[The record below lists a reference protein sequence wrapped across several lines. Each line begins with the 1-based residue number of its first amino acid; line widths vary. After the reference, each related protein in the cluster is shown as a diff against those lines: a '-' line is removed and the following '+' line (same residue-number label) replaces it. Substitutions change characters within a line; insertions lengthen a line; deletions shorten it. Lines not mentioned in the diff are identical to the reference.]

1 MEEYIWISKVAHHPV
16 FRGRSHP
23 ILLRLAEHY
32 NVKISIAGPENTDTE
47 PYVKAVY
54 DAIRRKIDGIMII
67 GWGDGEIVFAVDAAV
82 NNGIPVVCV
91 DRDIPRSKRH
101 AYVGTNW
108 FRMGSS
114 MADKMAALLESH
126 GKVLTLGAFDPDNV
140 RQGVMGFRQE
150 IARYPEIKVLA
161 PAEESDRETNLKE
174 AYIAE
179 CLHNYPDLKGI
190 VGFDG
195 DCGPKAAHV
204 LEKLDLVDSVK
215 LICVDAD
222 APQFQLV
229 RSGAIDA
236 AFFQKSEVSTYLA
249 FQLLYDYNH
258 GSKATGQT
266 PGAINIP
273 GNIDTGFIVVTK
285 DNIDSFASDI
295 RLDQAV
301 EHHQLSQQLS
311 LISSMIENVEELAIA
326 ADADGRIVYANSA
339 SLHFCGYQKEELVGQ
354 NIEKIFDL
362 TSTQKAQITNCLHQ
376 ETARN
381 FEGTAIRK
389 GGTLFPA
396 HISVSPLRSEST
408 PRGLT
413 IIATNISERNR
424 SLKALIDS
432 HVRFLTVLDSI
443 DAHIYVADMNTHEI
457 LLVNKHMRE
466 SFGENVVGKTCYEV
480 FRKIPGPCSEC
491 TNDQLVDLNGKPA
504 GPCVWEG
511 KNPTTGKWYIYYD
524 RAIKWVDG
532 RLVRLQIAT
541 DITRVKDLEK
551 ESFRIQ
557 AQLQQAQKME
567 AIGTLAGGIAH
578 DFNNILSAVIGYT
591 EIVLAD
597 TTEGSRQHRNLRE
610 VLKAGNR
617 ARDLV
622 NQILMF
628 SRQTEKELK
637 PVQINQIVIE
647 TLKLLRASLPTTIR
661 IEPNLGSNSAVLADP
676 TQIHQ
681 VMMNLCA
688 NAAHAMREKGGQL
701 KIELSDV
708 ELKGNFL
715 EQHPYL
721 SAGTYIRLRVSDTGH
736 GMEKKITERIFDPFF
751 TTKERGEGTGMGL
764 AVVLGIV
771 KSHGGTITVDSSVNY
786 GSSFDVY
793 LPIIER
799 EVDTEIRP
807 KVAMP
812 TGDEKILF
820 VDDEKSLV
828 DLGYQILKRLGYNVT
843 TRTSSIEALELFI
856 AQPAKFDLVITDMTM
871 PNMTGDAL
879 AAKLMA
885 IRSDIPV
892 ILCTGYSE
900 RISKEKTHDIGIRE
914 FVLKPIVMS
923 DLAVTVRKVLDERRT
938 RETGNAF

>member
-1 MEEYIWISKVAHHPV
+1 MEEYVWISKVAHHPV
-16 FRGRSHP
+16 FSGRSHP
-23 ILLRLAEHY
+23 ILLRLAQHY
-32 NVKISIAGPENTDTE
+32 NVKISIAGPEDTATE
-47 PYVKAVY
+47 PYVRAVY
-54 DAIRRKIDGIMII
+54 DAVQRRVAGIIII
-67 GWGDGEIVFAVDAAV
+67 GWDDAEIVFAVDAAV
-82 NNGIPVVCV
+82 GSGIPVVCV
-91 DRDIPRSKRH
+91 DRDIPRSKRN
-101 AYVGTNW
+101 AYVGSDW
-108 FRMGSS
+108 FRMGTT
-114 MADKMAALLESH
+114 MAEKMAALM
-126 GKVLTLGAFDPDNV
+126 GNQGRVLTLGASDSDNV
-140 RQGVMGFRQE
+140 RLGVMGFRQQ
-150 IARYPEIKVLA
+150 ILRYADIEVVTPVEMPES
-161 PAEESDRETNLKE
+161 ESNLKE
-174 AYIAE
+174 PIIAE
-179 CLHNYPDLKGI
+179 NLRVYPDLKGI
-190 VGFDG
+190 VGFNG
-195 DCGPKAAHV
+195 DCGTEAAHV
-204 LEKLDLVDSVK
+204 LDKTGLIGSVK
-215 LICVDAD
+215 LICMEAD
-222 APQFQLV
+222 APQFELV

-236 AFFQKSEVSTYLA
+236 ALFQKSEVSTYLA

-258 GSKATGQT
+258 GSMATGYT

-273 GNIDTGFIVVTK
+273 GNIDTGFIVVTR
-285 DNIDSFASDI
+285 DNIDSFESEV

-326 ADADGRIVYANSA
+326 ADSEGRIVYANTA
-339 SLHFCGYQKEELVGQ
+339 SLSFCGYQKDELVGR
-354 NIEKIFDL
+354 NIENLFDF
-362 TSTQKAQITNCLHQ
+362 TSGQKTQITSCL
-376 ETARN
+376 EKEIARN
-381 FEGTAIRK
+381 FETTAVRK
-389 GGTLFPA
+389 DGTLFPA
-396 HISVSPLRSEST
+396 QVSVSPLRSEST

-424 SLKALIDS
+424 SRKALIDS

-443 DAHIYVADMNTHEI
+443 DAHIYVADMETHEI

-466 SFGENVVGKTCYEV
+466 SYGEDVVGKTCYEV
-480 FRKIPGPCSEC
+480 FRNIPGPCSDC
-491 TNDQLVDLNGKPA
+491 TNEQLIDSSGKPA

-511 KNPTTGKWYIYYD
+511 KNGATGRWYLNYD

-541 DITRVKDLEK
+541 DITRIKDLEK
-551 ESFRIQ
+551 ESLRIQ

-597 TTEGSRQHRNLRE
+597 SIEGSQQHKNLQE

-628 SRQTEKELK
+628 SRQTDKELK

-661 IEPNLGSNSAVLADP
+661 IEPNLSSNAAVLADP

-681 VMMNLCA
+681 VMMNLCT
-688 NAAHAMREKGGQL
+688 NAAHAMREKGGLL

-708 ELKGNFL
+708 ELTEDFL

-721 SAGTYIRLRVSDTGH
+721 SAGTYLKLRVSDTGH
-736 GMEKKITERIFDPFF
+736 GMEKKITDRIFDPFF

-771 KSHGGTITVDSSVNY
+771 KSHGGTITVESSVGR
-786 GSSFDVY
+786 GSCFDVY
-793 LPIIER
+793 LPVIER
-799 EVDTEIRP
+799 EVDAETRP
-807 KVAMP
+807 KMAMP
-812 TGDEKILF
+812 TGKERILF
-820 VDDEKSLV
+820 VDDEKALV
-828 DLGYQILKRLGYNVT
+828 DLGHQILKRLGYDVT

-856 AQPAKFDLVITDMTM
+856 AQPEKFDLVITDTTM
-871 PNMTGDAL
+871 PNMTGDEL
-879 AAKLMA
+879 ARRLMA
-885 IRSDIPV
+885 VRSDIPV

-900 RISKEKTHDIGIRE
+900 RISKDKAHAIGIRE

-923 DLAVTVRKVLDERRT
+923 DLAVTVRKVLDERLQGKKT
-938 RETGNAF
+938 T

>member
-1 MEEYIWISKVAHHPV
+1 MEEYVWISKVAHHPV
-16 FRGRSHP
+16 FSGRSHP

-32 NVKISIAGPENTDTE
+32 HVKISIAGPEDTATE

-54 DAIRRKIDGIMII
+54 DAVQRKVAGIMLI
-67 GWGDGEIVFAVDAAV
+67 GWGDAEIVSAVDTAV
-82 NNGIPVVCV
+82 DSGIPVVCV

-101 AYVGTNW
+101 AYVGSDW
-108 FRMGSS
+108 FRMGTT
-114 MADKMAALLESH
+114 MAEKMAALMANQ
-126 GKVLTLGAFDPDNV
+126 GQVLTLGAFNPDNV
-140 RQGVMGFRQE
+140 RLGVTGFRQH
-150 IARYPEIKVLA
+150 ISRYPDIEVLA
-161 PAEESDRETNLKE
+161 PVEEADADPGLKE
-174 AYIAE
+174 PLIAE
-179 CLHNYPDLKGI
+179 CLRNYTDLKGI
-190 VGFDG
+190 VGFNG
-195 DCGPKAAHV
+195 DCGPAAAHA
-204 LEKLDLVDSVK
+204 LEKMGLIGSVK

-229 RSGAIDA
+229 RSGVIDA

-258 GSKATGQT
+258 GSQVTGHT

-273 GNIDTGFIVVTK
+273 GNIDTGFIVVTR
-285 DNIDSFASDI
+285 DNIDSFESDI

-311 LISSMIENVEELAIA
+311 LISSMIENVEEFAIA
-326 ADADGRIVYANSA
+326 ADADGRIVYANAA
-339 SLHFCGYQKEELVGQ
+339 SLNFCGYRKEELVGQ
-354 NIEKIFDL
+354 NIENIFDF
-362 TSTQKAQITNCLHQ
+362 TSNQRSQITSCFEQ
-376 ETARN
+376 EIARN
-381 FEGTAIRK
+381 FETTAICK
-389 GGTLFPA
+389 SGNFFPA

-424 SLKALIDS
+424 SRKALIDS

-443 DAHIYVADMNTHEI
+443 DADIYVADMDTYEI

-466 SFGENVVGKTCYEV
+466 SYGEDVVGKTCYEI
-480 FRKIPGPCSEC
+480 FRNSPGPCSDC
-491 TNDQLVDLNGKPA
+491 TNEQLIHSNGKPA
-504 GPCVWEG
+504 GPCVWES
-511 KNPTTGKWYIYYD
+511 KNHATGRWYLNYD

-532 RLVRLQIAT
+532 GLVRLQIAT
-541 DITRVKDLEK
+541 DITRIKDLEK
-551 ESFRIQ
+551 ESLRIQ

-597 TTEGSRQHRNLRE
+597 TDAGSQQHKNLQE

-628 SRQTEKELK
+628 SRQTDRELK

-661 IEPNLGSNSAVLADP
+661 IEPNLRSNSAVMADP

-681 VMMNLCA
+681 VMMNLCT
-688 NAAHAMREKGGQL
+688 NAAHAMRENGGLL

-708 ELKGNFL
+708 ELQKDFL

-721 SAGTYIRLRVSDTGH
+721 SAGTFLKLRVRDTGH
-736 GMEKKITERIFDPFF
+736 GMEKKITDRIFDPFF

-771 KSHGGTITVDSSVNY
+771 KSHGGTITVESSIDQ

-793 LPIIER
+793 LPVIER
-799 EVDTEIRP
+799 EVDDETRP
-807 KVAMP
+807 KIAMP
-812 TGDEKILF
+812 TGNEKILF
-820 VDDEKSLV
+820 VDDEKALV
-828 DLGYQILKRLGYNVT
+828 DLGHQMLERLGYDVT

-856 AQPAKFDLVITDMTM
+856 SQPPKFDLVITDMTM
-871 PNMTGDAL
+871 PNMTGDEL
-879 AAKLMA
+879 ARKLMA
-885 IRSDIPV
+885 IRSDISV

-900 RISKEKTHDIGIRE
+900 RISKEKAQAIGIRE
-914 FVLKPIVMS
+914 FVLKPIIMS
-923 DLAVTVRKVLDERRT
+923 ELAVTVRKVLDERWNC
-938 RETGNAF
+938 ETVNTF

>member
-1 MEEYIWISKVAHHPV
+1 MEEYAWISKVAHHPV
-16 FRGRSHP
+16 FSGRSHP

-32 NVKISIAGPENTDTE
+32 KVRISIAGPDNRDCE
-47 PYVKAVY
+47 PYVQAVY
-54 DAIRRKIDGIMII
+54 DAIGRKVAGMMII
-67 GWGDGEIVFAVDAAV
+67 GWGNKEIVPAVDAAMAS
-82 NNGIPVVCV
+82 GIPVVCV
-91 DRDIPRSKRH
+91 DRDIPRSRRY
-101 AYVGTNW
+101 AYIGTDW
-108 FRMGSS
+108 FRMGRK
-114 MADKMAALLESH
+114 MADNLADLTAERGKILIAGTTDLDNVKDSVLGFKHQIFRYPNLE
-126 GKVLTLGAFDPDNV
+126 VLDTIDGLTEDPD
-140 RQGVMGFRQE
+140 QAE
-150 IARYPEIKVLA
+150 TIIAGYLSK
-161 PAEESDRETNLKE
+161 
-174 AYIAE
+174 
-179 CLHNYPDLKGI
+179 HPDLSGM

-195 DCGPKAAHV
+195 EGSCAAAKALLSMGLA
-204 LEKLDLVDSVK
+204 DSVK

-229 RSGAIDA
+229 KSGVIDA
-236 AFFQKSEVSTYLA
+236 AFYQKREASTYLA
-249 FQLLYDYNH
+249 FQLLYDFNH
-258 GSKATGQT
+258 GSRATGYT

-273 GNIDTGFIVVTK
+273 GNIDTGFIIITRN
-285 DNIDSFASDI
+285 NIDHFDSEI

-301 EHHQLSQQLS
+301 QHHELSQRLS

-326 ADADGRIVYANSA
+326 ADDKGRIVYANAA
-339 SLHFCGYQKEELVGQ
+339 SLRYCGYRKDELIGLRIEDVFDFTSAQRSQIASCLKEE
-354 NIEKIFDL
+354 
-362 TSTQKAQITNCLHQ
+362 
-376 ETARN
+376 TAKN
-381 FEGTAIRK
+381 FESSAITK
-389 GGTLFPA
+389 DGGMIPV
-396 HISVSPLRSEST
+396 HISVSPLRSEAA
-408 PRGLT
+408 PRGLA

-424 SLKALIDS
+424 SRKALIDS

-443 DAHIYVADMNTHEI
+443 DADIYVADMDTYEI
-457 LLVNKHMRE
+457 LLVNQHMRA
-466 SFGENVVGKTCYEV
+466 SFGENLVGQACYEV
-480 FRKIPGPCSEC
+480 FRNETAPCGNC
-491 TNDQLVDLNGKPA
+491 TNDQLLDLKGKPA

-511 KNPTTGKWYIYYD
+511 KNSITGKCYINYD

-532 RLVRLQIAT
+532 RIVRLQIAT
-541 DITRVKDLEK
+541 DITRIKDLEK
-551 ESFRIQ
+551 ESLRIQ

-597 TTEGSRQHRNLRE
+597 VDDDSSEYTNLKE

-628 SRQTEKELK
+628 SRQTEKELR
-637 PVQINQIVIE
+637 PVKINQIVIE

-661 IEPNLGSNSAVLADP
+661 IEPNLRSNAAVLADP

-681 VMMNLCA
+681 VMMNLCT

-701 KIELSDV
+701 IIELSDGD
-708 ELKGNFL
+708 LDGSII

-721 SAGTYIRLRVSDTGH
+721 SAGTYIKLTVSDTGH
-736 GMEKKITERIFDPFF
+736 GMEKKIIDRIFDPFF

-771 KSHGGTITVDSSVNY
+771 KSHGGTITVESTVGR
-786 GSSFDVY
+786 GSHFNVF
-793 LPIIER
+793 LPVIER

-820 VDDEKSLV
+820 IDDEKALV
-828 DLGYQILKRLGYNVT
+828 DLGYQILERLGYDVT
-843 TRTSSIEALELFI
+843 TRTSSVEALELFI
-856 AQPAKFDLVITDMTM
+856 AQPEKFDLVITDMTM
-871 PNMTGDAL
+871 PNMTGDEL
-879 AAKLMA
+879 AGKLMK
-885 IRSDIPV
+885 IRADIPV

-900 RISKEKTHDIGIRE
+900 RISQEKAHAIGIKE

-923 DLAVTVRKVLDERRT
+923 ALAVTVRTVLDQSVKGRK
-938 RETGNAF
+938 

>member
-1 MEEYIWISKVAHHPV
+1 MEEYVWISKVAHHPV
-16 FRGRSHP
+16 FTGRSHP
-23 ILLRLAEHY
+23 ILLRLAQHY
-32 NVKISIAGPENTDTE
+32 NVKISIAGPEDTATE

-54 DAIRRKIDGIMII
+54 DAVQRRVAGIMII
-67 GWGDGEIVFAVDAAV
+67 GWGDAEAVFAVDAAV
-82 NNGIPVVCV
+82 GNGIPVVCV

-101 AYVGTNW
+101 AYVGSDW
-108 FRMGSS
+108 FRMGTS
-114 MADKMAALLESH
+114 MAEKMAALMANQ
-126 GKVLTLGAFDPDNV
+126 GRVLTMGAFDPDNV
-140 RQGVMGFRQE
+140 RLGVMGFRQQ
-150 IARYPEIKVLA
+150 ISRYPDIEVVTPVEA
-161 PAEESDRETNLKE
+161 PDSQPGMKE
-174 AYIAE
+174 PIIAE
-179 CLHNYPDLKGI
+179 CLNIYPDLKGI
-190 VGFDG
+190 VGFNG
-195 DCGPKAAHV
+195 ECGPEAAYA
-204 LEKLDLVDSVK
+204 LEKTGMIGSVK

-258 GSKATGQT
+258 GSKATGYT

-273 GNIDTGFIVVTK
+273 GNIDTGFIVVTRE
-285 DNIDSFASDI
+285 NIDAFESDI

-301 EHHQLSQQLS
+301 EHHQLFQQLS

-326 ADADGRIVYANSA
+326 ADAEGRIVYANTA
-339 SLHFCGYQKEELVGQ
+339 SLSFCGYQKEELVGQ
-354 NIEKIFDL
+354 NLENIFDF
-362 TSTQKAQITNCLHQ
+362 TAAQKSQITSCLEK

-381 FEGTAIRK
+381 FETTAVRK
-389 GGTLFPA
+389 NGALFPA
-396 HISVSPLRSEST
+396 HVSVSPLRSEST

-424 SLKALIDS
+424 SRKALIDS

-443 DAHIYVADMNTHEI
+443 DAHIYVADMDTYEI
-457 LLVNKHMRE
+457 LLVNKHMRQ
-466 SFGENVVGKTCYEV
+466 SYGEDVVGKTCYEV
-480 FRKIPGPCSEC
+480 FRNIPGPCSDC
-491 TNDQLVDLNGKPA
+491 TNEQLIDSSGKPA

-511 KNPTTGKWYIYYD
+511 KNRATGRWHLNYD

-532 RLVRLQIAT
+532 RLVRLAIAT
-541 DITRVKDLEK
+541 DITRIKDLEK
-551 ESFRIQ
+551 ESLRIQ

-597 TTEGSRQHRNLRE
+597 VIEGSQQHKNLQE

-628 SRQTEKELK
+628 SRQTDKELK

-661 IEPNLGSNSAVLADP
+661 IEPNLSSNSAVLADP

-681 VMMNLCA
+681 VMMNLCT
-688 NAAHAMREKGGQL
+688 NAAHAMREKGGLL

-708 ELKGNFL
+708 ELDEDFL
-715 EQHPYL
+715 ERHPYL
-721 SAGTYIRLRVSDTGH
+721 SAGTYLKLKVLDTGH
-736 GMEKKITERIFDPFF
+736 GMDKTITERIFDPFF

-771 KSHGGTITVDSSVNY
+771 KSHGGTITVESSVGR
-786 GSSFDVY
+786 GSCFDVY
-793 LPIIER
+793 LPVIER
-799 EVDTEIRP
+799 EIDAETRP
-807 KVAMP
+807 KMAMP
-812 TGDEKILF
+812 TGNERILF
-820 VDDEKSLV
+820 VDDEKALV
-828 DLGYQILKRLGYNVT
+828 DLGHQILKRLGYDVT

-856 AQPAKFDLVITDMTM
+856 AQPDKFDLVITDTTM
-871 PNMTGDAL
+871 PNMTGDEL
-879 AAKLMA
+879 ARRLMT

-900 RISKEKTHDIGIRE
+900 RISKEKAHAIGIRE

-923 DLAVTVRKVLDERRT
+923 DLAVTVRKVLDNRLQEKK
-938 RETGNAF
+938 AL